1 MMKTFDVQ
9 KPIRIL
15 NMVSVNE
22 TSSSSMTILTSM
34 TFDYSMIAHF
44 L

>member
-22 TSSSSMTILTSM
+22 TSSMTILTSM